1 MSRKWLIA
9 IGVVTFLVGTILLF
23 PARAAYLW
31 FVPEQI
37 RINGISGSLWS
48 GKASA
53 GMVEGVYFTNLDWS
67 FKPLSLLFG
76 ELAFDT
82 SVNAAGGQISLRAG
96 VGLSGKVSMSDIV
109 ASLSLA
115 AIHPALRANRIDGMI
130 NIQMQSLVL
139 KNGWP
144 AEAEGSIGIGNLV
157 AAAAGPD
164 PLGNFRVEITTGDSG
179 IVGLVEDAGA
189 VLDISGTLTLS
200 DDRSYSL
207 IGNVAPNNQTPV
219 ALGQNLRFLGTPD
232 ANGQRQFRFEGS
244 L

>member
-9 IGVVTFLVGTILLF
+9 IGVVTFLVGTVLLL
-23 PARAAYLW
+23 PARVAYLW
-31 FVPEQI
+31 FVPVEI
-37 RINGISGSLWS
+37 KLNGISGSLWS
-48 GKASA
+48 GKANA
-53 GMVEGVYFTNLDWS
+53 GLVEGIYFTNLDWS
-67 FKPLSLLFG
+67 FKPLSLLVG
-76 ELAFDT
+76 QLAFDT

-139 KNGWP
+139 INGWP